1 MATSPKDPAQASG
14 RPGAKRLKVSHWFW
28 GTIAVLLL
36 VTLALHFAA
45 SWHMAKQ
52 GAEGEGKAASQT
64 AEAEAEAEA
73 RATQVENW
81 FAMAGEE
88 AAKVRAEID
97 PMLDK
102 AYAPVYAGIPAYMDF
117 HYSLKG
123 EWLELGAAA
132 IGELSSGLDK
142 YMFAGLDKRL
152 DSVAAD
158 LGRDFDQRYYG
169 VLDRAMAGLP
179 GGAEALGPVVV
190 RALKDSKSRITKT
203 GGMVAL
209 EAVALKGMTKVFAK
223 KLGGKLAAK
232 VATKTGTKWAVTL
245 VGGGSGAAVCSWT
258 GPGAAACGLIGAGIA
273 WVGTDVAMIK
283 LEEYLKRDDFEKE
296 LRALIDEHKAETRK
310 ALEAMLADRG
320 KERGSAA
327 KVAVGEVALS
337 ELADADRQL
346 ACKTAGSLLALYTG
360 MQDNLQARSPVQVAA
375 LEQGLRAHAGDHL
388 LAPWVEGMEQ
398 AIPAPDQLRPR
409 VVGSIAVTVEV
420 PPGLREE
427 HEAWGKLT
435 LGTEEIVFDWAE
447 ANTAGGYV
455 LRAGAGEV
463 IRIAPSVRVS
473 LELVQDRGWKHR
485 NRTFTGSASIDVF
498 STLAEGSG
506 LAPRAKIR
514 LPTKLEGD
522 NTTGPTAIIALYL
535 SGVML
540 PKRALPDFCTP

>member
-1 MATSPKDPAQASG
+1 MMVTSPKDPAQAAG
-14 RPGAKRLKVSHWFW
+14 RSAAKQLKASHWFW

-36 VTLALHFAA
+36 ITLALQFAA
-45 SWHMAKQ
+45 NGHLAKL
-52 GAEGEGKAASQT
+52 GTEGEGKAAI
-64 AEAEAEAEA
+64 EAEAK
-73 RATQVENW
+73 ATLVERW

-88 AAKVRAEID
+88 AAMVRAEID

-102 AYAPVYAGIPAYMDF
+102 VYAQVYAGIPEYMNF

-132 IGELSSGLDK
+132 IGKISSGLDK
-142 YMFAGLDKRL
+142 YMFAGLDERL

-158 LGRDFDQRYYG
+158 LGRDFDQRYFG
-169 VLDRAMAGLP
+169 VLDSAMAGLP
-179 GGAEALGPVVV
+179 NGDKALGPVVAK
-190 RALKDSKSRITKT
+190 ALKDSKRRITKT

-223 KLGGKLAAK
+223 KLGVKLAAK

-245 VGGGSGAAVCSWT
+245 SGGASGAAVCSWT

-296 LRALIDEHKAETRK
+296 LRALVNEHKAETRK
-310 ALEAMLADRG
+310 ALEAMLAERG

-327 KVAVGEVALS
+327 KVAVEEVALS
-337 ELADADRQL
+337 ELADADRQF
-346 ACKTAGSLLALYTG
+346 ACKTAEPLLVLYTG
-360 MQDNLQARSPVQVAA
+360 MRDNLQARSPAQVAA
-375 LEQGLRAHAGDHL
+375 LEQGLRAQAGDHL

-398 AIPAPDQLRPR
+398 AIPSPGQLRPQ

-420 PPGLREE
+420 PSGLREE
-427 HEAWGKLT
+427 REARGKLT
-435 LGTEEIVFDWAE
+435 LGTADIVFDWAK

-455 LRAGAGEV
+455 LHAGAGEAT
-463 IRIAPSVRVS
+463 RIAPSVRVV

-485 NRTFTGSASIDVF
+485 NRTFTSSASFDVF

-506 LAPRAKIR
+506 LVPRVEIR
-514 LPTKLEGD
+514 LPTKLESD
-522 NTTGPTAIIALYL
+522 NTAGPTAVIALSL
-535 SGVML
+535 FGVML
-540 PKRALPDFCTP
+540 PERALPDFCTP

>member
-14 RPGAKRLKVSHWFW
+14 RPTAKRLKASHWFW

-45 SWHMAKQ
+45 SRQLAKQ
-52 GAEGEGKAASQT
+52 GAEGEGKAASQSP
-64 AEAEAEAEA
+64 AEAEAK
-73 RATQVENW
+73 ATQVEHW
-81 FAMAGEE
+81 FAVAGEE

-102 AYAPVYAGIPAYMDF
+102 AYAPVYAGIPAYMVF

-132 IGELSSGLDK
+132 IGEISSGLDK
-142 YMFAGLDKRL
+142 YMFAGLDRRL

-158 LGRDFDQRYYG
+158 LGREFDQRYFG
-169 VLDRAMAGLP
+169 VLDRAMAELP
-179 GGAEALGPVVV
+179 GGAEALGPVVA
-190 RALKDSKSRITKT
+190 RALKDSKIRITKT

-209 EAVALKGMTKVFAK
+209 EAVALKGMTKVFAT
-223 KLGGKLAAK
+223 KLGVKLAAK
-232 VATKTGTKWAVTL
+232 VAAKTGTKWAATL
-245 VGGGSGAAVCSWT
+245 AGGGTGAAVCSWT

-273 WVGTDVAMIK
+273 WVGADVAMIK

-296 LRALIDEHKAETRK
+296 LRALVDEHKAETRK
-310 ALEAMLADRG
+310 VLEAMLAERG

-346 ACKTAGSLLALYTG
+346 ACKTAGSLLVLYTG
-360 MQDNLQARSPVQVAA
+360 MRDNLQARSPAQVAA
-375 LEQGLRAHAGDHL
+375 LEQGLRAQAGDHL

-398 AIPAPDQLRPR
+398 AIPDPDQLRPQ
-409 VVGSIAVTVEV
+409 VVGSITVTVEV
-420 PPGLREE
+420 PLGLREE
-427 HEAWGKLT
+427 QESSGKLT

-455 LRAGAGEV
+455 LHAGAGEAT
-463 IRIAPSVRVS
+463 RIAPSARVA

-485 NRTFTGSASIDVF
+485 NRTFTGSASTNVF
-498 STLAEGSG
+498 SILAEGSG
-506 LAPRAKIR
+506 LAPRAEIR
-514 LPTKLEGD
+514 LPTKLESD
-522 NTTGPTAIIALYL
+522 NTAGPTAIIALSL

-540 PKRALPDFCTP
+540 PERALPDFCTP

>member
-1 MATSPKDPAQASG
+1 MDTNPKDPAQASG
-14 RPGAKRLKVSHWFW
+14 RPAAKRLKASHWFW
-28 GTIAVLLL
+28 GTIAVLLMI
-36 VTLALHFAA
+36 TLALHFAA
-45 SWHMAKQ
+45 RLQLGKQ
-52 GAEGEGKAASQT
+52 RAEGEGEAASQT
-64 AEAEAEAEA
+64 AAEAEAK
-73 RATQVENW
+73 ATQVEHW
-81 FAMAGEE
+81 FAMAGKE

-123 EWLELGAAA
+123 EWLKLGAAA
-132 IGELSSGLDK
+132 IGEISSGLDK

-158 LGRDFDQRYYG
+158 LGREFDQRYLG
-169 VLDRAMAGLP
+169 VVDRAMAGLP
-179 GGAEALGPVVV
+179 GGAEALGPVVAG
-190 RALKDSKSRITKT
+190 ALKDSKSRITKT

-209 EAVALKGMTKVFAK
+209 EAVALKGMTKVFAT
-223 KLGGKLAAK
+223 KLGVKLAAK
-232 VATKTGTKWAVTL
+232 VAAKTGTKWAATL
-245 VGGGSGAAVCSWT
+245 VGGGTGAAVCSWT

-283 LEEYLKRDDFEKE
+283 LEDYLKRDDFEKE

-310 ALEAMLADRG
+310 VLEAMLAERG

-346 ACKTAGSLLALYTG
+346 ACKTAGSLLVHYTG
-360 MQDNLQARSPVQVAA
+360 MRDNLQARSPAQVAA
-375 LEQGLRAHAGDHL
+375 LEQGLRAQARDHL

-398 AIPAPDQLRPR
+398 AIPADPDQLRPQ
-409 VVGSIAVTVEV
+409 VVGSITVTVEV

-427 HEAWGKLT
+427 QEAWGKLT
-435 LGTEEIVFDWAE
+435 LGTEEIVFDWAA

-455 LRAGAGEV
+455 LHAGAGEAT
-463 IRIAPSVRVS
+463 RIAPSVRVA

-485 NRTFTGSASIDVF
+485 NRTFTGSASINVF

-506 LAPRAKIR
+506 LAPRVEIR
-514 LPTKLEGD
+514 LPTKPEGD
-522 NTTGPTAIIALYL
+522 NTAGPTAIIALSL

-540 PKRALPDFCTP
+540 PERALPDFCTP